1 MKIGIESNIL
11 KHYLRN
17 VYFITGTAYAGKS
30 TMVRMLAERCGM
42 LCCGENYHLG
52 LLPDGV
58 ATPEI
63 QPNICYFDTMESWQA
78 FVNRTPEE
86 YEAWIIGSSREAADI
101 EIAELLRLSAGG
113 QKIIVDT
120 NIPLDL
126 LHEISDESRVAVM
139 LSPCSTSVERFFDRP
154 DEEKQFLL
162 RQIEAAE
169 DPAATMANFRAC
181 IARINSPE
189 HYAEYANSGFF
200 TILREDTEADTREE
214 TLAALMRHFGLE
226 PSA

>member
-63 QPNICYFDTMESWQA
+63 QPNLC
-78 FVNRTPEE
+78 
-86 YEAWIIGSSREAADI
+86 
-101 EIAELLRLSAGG
+101 
-113 QKIIVDT
+113 
-120 NIPLDL
+120 
-126 LHEISDESRVAVM
+126 
-139 LSPCSTSVERFFDRP
+139 
-154 DEEKQFLL
+154 
-162 RQIEAAE
+162 
-169 DPAATMANFRAC
+169 
-181 IARINSPE
+181 
-189 HYAEYANSGFF
+189 
-200 TILREDTEADTREE
+200 
-214 TLAALMRHFGLE
+214 
-226 PSA
+226 